1 MVVVNSR
8 SDSVDC
14 SRFDCHTAQNCN
26 IMAEAFVLAL
36 MLIGN
41 SFAVAAAASGG
52 DPSRLHLDMCI
63 TPALYA
69 EAKDGS
75 LSLQRRT
82 MAVTEVVAALRAVRD
97 VNTRNCS
104 IIKDCEELVAL
115 PGKLQVAVLPCHH
128 PPNMQAKLYIYA
140 I

>member
-1 MVVVNSR
+1 
-8 SDSVDC
+8 
-14 SRFDCHTAQNCN
+14 
-26 IMAEAFVLAL
+26 MAEAVILAV

-41 SFAVAAAASGG
+41 GIVVAAAAAGWE
-52 DPSRLHLDMCI
+52 PSRLQLDMCI

-69 EAKDGS
+69 EAEDGS
-75 LSLQRRT
+75 LTLQRRT

-115 PGKLQVAVLPCHH
+115 PGKLLAAVVP
-128 PPNMQAKLYIYA
+128 
-140 I
+140 